1 MNQKTYNILQKNPK
15 KSYEGAHYAIQ
26 GSGGFQ
32 YNIDS
37 PNIAIQPLSQFGK
50 YDFTN
55 SLQILVKKERL
66 NAKIGIFD
74 IETRQFSEDSIQLSM
89 NDLQIGENDIISLG
103 DLETVY
109 LDFKK
114 YVYEYFNMSTAI
126 HIFNENMNI
135 LDRSDF
141 YKMLKE
147 IQGRII
153 IEDINS
159 IMNTLTELNICGNR
173 ENVDK
178 REGFIEGDLFFIRN
192 GFSMI
197 VSVDCGIEKLYQFDM
212 SIRLE

>member
-15 KSYEGAHYAIQ
+15 KNYEGSHYAIQ
-26 GSGGFQ
+26 ATGGFQ

-37 PNIAIQPLSQFGK
+37 PNITMQPLTQFGK

-74 IETRQFSEDSIQLSM
+74 IETEQFSEDSIQLSI
-89 NDLQIGENDIISLG
+89 DELQIDENDIISLG
-103 DLETVY
+103 NIETVY

-114 YVYEYFNMSTAI
+114 YIYDYFNMNKAI

-135 LDRSDF
+135 LDRTDF
-141 YKMLKE
+141 YKMLNDIKG
-147 IQGRII
+147 QII

-159 IMNTLTELNICGNR
+159 IMTTLSQLNICGNR
-173 ENVDK
+173 ENADK
-178 REGFIEGDLFFIRN
+178 REGFIEGDLFFIKN

-197 VSVDCGIEKLYQFDM
+197 ISLDCGLEKFYQFDM